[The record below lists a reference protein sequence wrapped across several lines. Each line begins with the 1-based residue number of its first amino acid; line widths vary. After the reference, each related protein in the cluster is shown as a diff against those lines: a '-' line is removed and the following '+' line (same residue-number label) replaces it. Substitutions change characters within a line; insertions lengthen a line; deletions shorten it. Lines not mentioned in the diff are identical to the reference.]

1 MSEVGALCS
10 CAVRRSPAPPLLLL
24 LLTATACPR
33 ARDPELANP
42 GVSSQKAD
50 CPVLPRGCPD
60 TPRAAQLEGCTDTV
74 LPVGDGCMLA
84 SDSVAK
90 LTAAA
95 REMLDTPELTKLRVV
110 APSLTC
116 ANIARAHLEAHAV
129 PEGRVTVA
137 AAANRTFV
145 SFEVE
150 AWEERDCRS
159 GAPSKL
165 PLGK

>member
-1 MSEVGALCS
+1 MCKSLLV
-10 CAVRRSPAPPLLLL
+10 LLLVVL
-24 LLTATACPR
+24 LVLLGACTR

-42 GVSSQKAD
+42 GVSPQKGD
-50 CPVLPRGCPD
+50 CPLLPRGCAG
-60 TPRAAQLEGCTDTV
+60 TPTSTEGCPDAI

-84 SDSVAK
+84 SDSVVK

-95 REMLDTPELTKLRVV
+95 REMLETPELTKLRVV

-116 ANIARAHLEAHAV
+116 ANIARAHLEAHGV
-129 PEGRVTVA
+129 PEGRVSVA

-150 AWEERDCRS
+150 AWNERDCRS